1 MPYRRLPNTDNARL
15 RAMKKAL
22 EMVTK
27 VQPNELAFS
36 LTTLNKLNALC
47 PYFEQMLHQQKQAIA
62 IQAAKSKELANYSR
76 KAKLYISHFY
86 QVFNFAILRNE
97 IPAAARKFFGLREN
111 DSRTPNL
118 LTEKDIV
125 YWGEQIIKGEPERL
139 AKLGGNPITNPTA
152 AVVKVRYEQ
161 FLEALHHQK
170 ILQKSTKYATDKI
183 AELRADVDSI
193 ILTLW
198 NEIEEHFSNYDDEE
212 KRKKA
217 SEYGVV
223 YVWRPNERANTKEE
237 IVDEIELF
245 ENIQENRA
253 EYYQDE
259 DEIEEPLTQEQ
270 LQYTISFTNN

>member
-22 EMVTK
+22 ELADK
-27 VQPNELAFS
+27 IQPNELAFS
-36 LTTLNKLNALC
+36 QTTLNKLNTLC
-47 PYFEQMLHQQKQAIA
+47 PYFEQMLHQKKQAIA

-97 IPAAARKFFGLREN
+97 IQPAARKFFGLREN
-111 DSRTPNL
+111 DSRIPNL

-198 NEIEEHFSNYDDEE
+198 NEIEEHFSTLDDEE

-223 YVWRPNERANTKEE
+223 YVWRPNERVNTKEE
-237 IVDEIELF
+237 IADEAELF
-245 ENIQENRA
+245 ETIQENRA
-253 EYYQDE
+253 QIYTDE
-259 DEIEEPLTQEQ
+259 EEIEEPLTQEQ
-270 LQYTISFTNN
+270 LQYAISFSNN

>member
-15 RAMKKAL
+15 RAMKKAI
-22 EMVTK
+22 EMASK
-27 VQPNELAFS
+27 VQPNELVFS

-47 PYFEQMLHQQKQAIA
+47 PYYEQMLHQQKQAIA

-86 QVFNFAILRNE
+86 KVLNFAILRNE

-118 LTEKDIV
+118 LTVKDIV
-125 YWGEQIIKGEPERL
+125 YWGEQIIKGESERL
-139 AKLGGNPITNPTA
+139 AKIGGNPITNPTA

-161 FLEALHHQK
+161 FIEALHHQK

-223 YVWRPNERANTKEE
+223 YVWRPNERINTKEE
-237 IVDEIELF
+237 IVNDAELF
-245 ENIQENRA
+245 ENVQENRA
-253 EYYQDE
+253 EHYHDE
-259 DEIEEPLTQEQ
+259 DEIEESLTQEQ
-270 LQYTISFTNN
+270 LQYTISFSNN

>member
-22 EMVTK
+22 ELADK
-27 VQPNELAFS
+27 IQPNELAFS
-36 LTTLNKLNALC
+36 QTTLNKLNTLC

-97 IPAAARKFFGLREN
+97 IQPAARKFFGLREN
-111 DSRTPNL
+111 DSRIPNL

-198 NEIEEHFSNYDDEE
+198 NEIEEHFSTLDDEE

-223 YVWRPNERANTKEE
+223 YVWRPNERVNTKEE
-237 IVDEIELF
+237 IADEAELF
-245 ENIQENRA
+245 EAIQENRA
-253 EYYQDE
+253 QIYTDE
-259 DEIEEPLTQEQ
+259 EEIEEPLTQEQ
-270 LQYTISFTNN
+270 LQYAISFSNN